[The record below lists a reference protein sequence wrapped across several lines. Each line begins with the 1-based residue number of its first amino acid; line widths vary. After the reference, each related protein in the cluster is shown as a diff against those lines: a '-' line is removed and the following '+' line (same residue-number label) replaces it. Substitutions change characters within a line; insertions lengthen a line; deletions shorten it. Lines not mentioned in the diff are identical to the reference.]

1 MLTGSCLCGAVA
13 YEADAPLERIVH
25 CHCQT
30 CRKTHGT
37 AFSSV
42 TAVPR
47 EKFRWTRGADRL
59 GAIESSPG
67 KFRRFCTQCGSHI
80 MAERVAQPVVLLRL
94 GCLDT
99 PVTDRPQVHIWRSDA
114 APWYD
119 PKQQFPEKP
128 EGLDMTFLAFH
139 EDEAK
144 AQALAGH
151 QRPGRAAI
159 RPFMPDQHREFF
171 ALLPYLFV
179 ATPDADG
186 WPMAS
191 VLTGE
196 PGFVQSPDPAT
207 LGIGALPASDDPAAP
222 TFIAGAEIGLLGLD
236 FTTRRRNRANGRL
249 VASRRRRA
257 HRRDRPELR
266 QLRPVHPDA
275 HAGAR
280 AAAGAPVE
288 RLDRLDD
295 AARALIAAS
304 DTFFVASR
312 SRGGIDDG
320 GLDMSHRGGRPGFV
334 GVTGDTLAIP
344 DFRGNRFY
352 NTLGNLLGDP
362 RAGLLF
368 IDFAS
373 GDILQL
379 QGRATIDWHPEGSGP
394 AGAERLWRVE
404 IARAWRR
411 RGAFPFAWRFGD
423 FAPTTLATGTW

>member
-1 MLTGSCLCGAVA
+1 
-13 YEADAPLERIVH
+13 
-25 CHCQT
+25 
-30 CRKTHGT
+30 
-37 AFSSV
+37 
-42 TAVPR
+42 
-47 EKFRWTRGADRL
+47 
-59 GAIESSPG
+59 
-67 KFRRFCTQCGSHI
+67 
-80 MAERVAQPVVLLRL
+80 
-94 GCLDT
+94 
-99 PVTDRPQVHIWRSDA
+99 
-114 APWYD
+114 
-119 PKQQFPEKP
+119 
-128 EGLDMTFLAFH
+128 MTFLAFH
-139 EDEAK
+139 EDEAR
-144 AQALAGH
+144 AQALAGY
-151 QRPGRAAI
+151 QRPGRVAI

-171 ALLPYLFV
+171 ALLPYLFA

-207 LGIGALPASDDPAAP
+207 LGIGVLPASDDPAAP
-222 TFIAGAEIGLLGLD
+222 TFVAGAEIGLLGID

-249 VASRRRRA
+249 VAIDNGLTVAVAQSFGNCAQYIQTRRPA
-257 HRRDRPELR
+257 PS
-266 QLRPVHPDA
+266 
-275 HAGAR
+275 
-280 AAAGAPVE
+280 AAAGAPIE

-312 SRGGIDDG
+312 SRSGIDGG
-320 GLDMSHRGGRPGFV
+320 GLDMSHRGGKPGFV
-334 GVTGDTLAIP
+334 GVIGDTLAIP

-404 IARAWRR
+404 IAHAWRR
-411 RGAFPFAWRFGD
+411 RGAFPFTWRFGD
-423 FAPTTLATGTW
+423 FAPTTLATGIWRG

>member
-1 MLTGSCLCGAVA
+1 
-13 YEADAPLERIVH
+13 
-25 CHCQT
+25 
-30 CRKTHGT
+30 
-37 AFSSV
+37 
-42 TAVPR
+42 
-47 EKFRWTRGADRL
+47 
-59 GAIESSPG
+59 
-67 KFRRFCTQCGSHI
+67 
-80 MAERVAQPVVLLRL
+80 
-94 GCLDT
+94 
-99 PVTDRPQVHIWRSDA
+99 
-114 APWYD
+114 
-119 PKQQFPEKP
+119 
-128 EGLDMTFLAFH
+128 MTFLAFH

-151 QRPGRAAI
+151 QRPGRVAI
-159 RPFMPDQHREFF
+159 RPFMPDQHRQFF
-171 ALLPYLFV
+171 ALLSYLFA

-196 PGFVQSPDPAT
+196 PGFVQSPGPAT
-207 LGIGALPASDDPAAP
+207 LDIGALPASDDPAAP
-222 TFIAGAEIGLLGLD
+222 TFVAGTEIGLLGLD

-249 VASRRRRA
+249 VAIDVAIDKGGLTVAIAQSFGNCPQYIQTRE
-257 HRRDRPELR
+257 PS
-266 QLRPVHPDA
+266 PS
-275 HAGAR
+275 

-312 SRGGIDDG
+312 SRSGIDGG

-334 GVTGDTLAIP
+334 GVIGDMLAIP

-379 QGRATIDWHPEGSGP
+379 QGRAAIDWHPEGNGP

-411 RGAFPFAWRFGD
+411 RGAFPFTWRFGD

>member
-1 MLTGSCLCGAVA
+1 
-13 YEADAPLERIVH
+13 
-25 CHCQT
+25 
-30 CRKTHGT
+30 
-37 AFSSV
+37 
-42 TAVPR
+42 
-47 EKFRWTRGADRL
+47 
-59 GAIESSPG
+59 
-67 KFRRFCTQCGSHI
+67 
-80 MAERVAQPVVLLRL
+80 
-94 GCLDT
+94 
-99 PVTDRPQVHIWRSDA
+99 
-114 APWYD
+114 
-119 PKQQFPEKP
+119 
-128 EGLDMTFLAFH
+128 MTFLAFH
-139 EDEAK
+139 EDEAR
-144 AQALAGH
+144 AQALAGY
-151 QRPGRAAI
+151 QRPGRVAI

-179 ATPDADG
+179 ATPGADG

-207 LGIGALPASDDPAAP
+207 LGIGALPTSGDPATP
-222 TFIAGAEIGLLGLD
+222 TFIAGTEIGLLGLD

-249 VASRRRRA
+249 VAI
-257 HRRDRPELR
+257 
-266 QLRPVHPDA
+266 DA
-275 HAGAR
+275 AIDKGGLTVAIAQSFGNCAQYIQTR
-280 AAAGAPVE
+280 TPAPSAAAGAPVE

-312 SRGGIDDG
+312 SRGGIEGG

-334 GVTGDTLAIP
+334 DVMGDTLAIP

-379 QGRATIDWHPEGSGP
+379 QGRAAIDWHPEGNGP

-411 RGAFPFAWRFGD
+411 RGAFPFTWRFGD

>member
-1 MLTGSCLCGAVA
+1 
-13 YEADAPLERIVH
+13 
-25 CHCQT
+25 
-30 CRKTHGT
+30 
-37 AFSSV
+37 
-42 TAVPR
+42 
-47 EKFRWTRGADRL
+47 
-59 GAIESSPG
+59 
-67 KFRRFCTQCGSHI
+67 
-80 MAERVAQPVVLLRL
+80 
-94 GCLDT
+94 
-99 PVTDRPQVHIWRSDA
+99 
-114 APWYD
+114 
-119 PKQQFPEKP
+119 
-128 EGLDMTFLAFH
+128 MTFLAFH

-151 QRPGRAAI
+151 QRPGRVAI
-159 RPFMPDQHREFF
+159 RPFMPDQHRQFF
-171 ALLPYLFV
+171 ALLSYLFV

-196 PGFVQSPDPAT
+196 PGFVQSPGPAT
-207 LGIGALPASDDPAAP
+207 LDIGALPASDDPAAP
-222 TFIAGAEIGLLGLD
+222 TFVAGTEIGLLGLD

-249 VASRRRRA
+249 VAIDVAIDKGGLTVAIAQSFGNCPQYIQTRE
-257 HRRDRPELR
+257 PS
-266 QLRPVHPDA
+266 PS
-275 HAGAR
+275 

-312 SRGGIDDG
+312 SRSGIDGG

-334 GVTGDTLAIP
+334 GVIGDMLAIP

-379 QGRATIDWHPEGSGP
+379 QGRAAIDWHPEGNGP

-411 RGAFPFAWRFGD
+411 RGAFPFTWRFGD